1 MMKRRTLIGTGGLW
15 VLMPT
20 AFAQPARKVPRI
32 GVIVTATASG
42 NAGPQPESLPIKSL
56 LRGLG
61 ELGYVYGQHY
71 VTEVRGAEGKPARYP
86 VIAAELAVA
95 GVDVV
100 VGSGPALAVLKM
112 ATTTIPV
119 VMSAAIDPVAEGLVQ
134 SLSHPGTNFTGL
146 SHQFPETAGKC
157 LELLR
162 ETAPGAGPV
171 AVLWDRGSRT
181 TWEAAQL
188 AAKTRGWKL
197 LSLEIKDAGEIEAA
211 CKSAADAR
219 ASGLLVLTGLISF
232 PNRQRISEAAVQ
244 NRLPAMFDMRPYVD
258 AGGLISYGADLLDIW
273 RQAAR
278 FVDKILKGAKP
289 ADLPVEQ
296 PTRFELVINMKTAKA
311 LGITIPQTVLL
322 RADDVIR

>member
-15 VLMPT
+15 VVGRS

-32 GVIVTATASG
+32 GVLITAAATFG
-42 NAGPQPESLPIKSL
+42 AGQQPESPSVKAL

-71 VTEVRGAEGKPARYP
+71 VTELRGTEGKPGRYP
-86 VIAAELAVA
+86 VLAAELAA
-95 GVDVV
+95 LGVDVIV
-100 VGSGPALAVLKM
+100 AAGPALVALKA
-112 ATTTIPV
+112 ATTTIPI
-119 VMSAAIDPVAEGLVQ
+119 VMSAAIDPVADGLVQ

-157 LELLR
+157 LELLK
-162 ETAPGAGPV
+162 EVAPGTAPV
-171 AVLWDRGSRT
+171 AVLWDRGARS

-197 LSLEIKDAGEIEAA
+197 LSLEIKDASEIEAA
-211 CKSAADAR
+211 CKSAAEAR
-219 ASGLLVLTGLISF
+219 AGALLVLTGLITF
-232 PNRQRISEAAVQ
+232 QNRQRICEAAVQ

-258 AGGLISYGADLLDIW
+258 AGGLISYGADLLEFW
-273 RQAAR
+273 RTSAR

-322 RADDVIR
+322 RADEVIR